1 MIKPAGMGGD
11 EMLLRALGIDEDEE
25 HVYRML
31 LVRRSATAEEAAI
44 ALSIPAPAAENLLQR
59 AEAKGL
65 ASHSPERPRRYIP
78 TQPDFA
84 VDFLIQQQRALIENA
99 RAAIPALQSLTP
111 EAPAQSNE
119 PELVEIITNR
129 VALGRIL
136 EQQQREMQS
145 EVFAFQRAP
154 ELYPEGHQKVVPKHL
169 RVRSISDATYISLPG
184 RLELLRKLVGLGEEA
199 RYAHALPMKMIVWD
213 RRIALVPLSIENQE
227 GPALLVRGSSLLD
240 ALCALFDLMW
250 ERAMPVAFV
259 PTQPPAD
266 AKMNMRLSKA
276 AESLIPLLAAGL
288 NDKVITHQGDLSKT
302 TLNRRIAELMQAFDA
317 RTRFQ
322 LGWRAALAA
331 FPERKPGGSDDKIG

>member
-1 MIKPAGMGGD
+1 MTKPGSHSGD
-11 EMLLRALGIDEDEE
+11 AMLLRALGIDEDVER
-25 HVYRML
+25 VYRML
-31 LVRRSATAEEAAI
+31 LVRRSATAEEAATI
-44 ALSIPAPAAENLLQR
+44 LAISVADAESLLQR
-59 AEAKGL
+59 AEANGL

-78 TQPDFA
+78 TPPEIA
-84 VDFLIQQQRALIENA
+84 VDFLIQEQSGIIESV
-99 RAAIPALQSLTP
+99 RSAIPALQSLTP
-111 EAPAQSNE
+111 TAPAQSNE

-136 EQQQREMQS
+136 EQQQRDMQS

-169 RVRSISDATYISLPG
+169 RIRSISDSTYISLPG
-184 RLELLRKLVGLGEEA
+184 RLELLRKLVELGEEA
-199 RYAHALPMKMIVWD
+199 RYAHSLPMKMIVWD
-213 RRIALVPLSIENQE
+213 RRIALIPLSIENQE

-250 ERAMPVAFV
+250 ERSAPVAFAHGA
-259 PTQPPAD
+259 QPAEP
-266 AKMNMRLSKA
+266 KTNPRLSKA

-331 FPERKPGGSDDKIG
+331 SPTRALRGVDDKDG

>member
-1 MIKPAGMGGD
+1 MTKPVG
-11 EMLLRALGIDEDEE
+11 ELLLRALGIDEDEE

-31 LVRRSATAEEAAI
+31 LVRRSATAEEASAAL
-44 ALSIPAPAAENLLQR
+44 ALSVDAAENLLQR

-78 TQPDFA
+78 TQPDLA
-84 VDFLIQQQRALIENA
+84 IDFLIQQQRVLIETA
-99 RAAIPALQSLTP
+99 RGAIPALQSLTAEP
-111 EAPAQSNE
+111 PAQAFE

-154 ELYPEGHQKVVPKHL
+154 ELYPDGHQKVVPKHL
-169 RVRSISDATYISLPG
+169 RIRSISDATYISLPG
-184 RLELLRKLVGLGEEA
+184 RLELLRRLVELGEEA
-199 RYAHALPMKMIVWD
+199 RYAHNLPMKMIVWD

-240 ALCALFDLMW
+240 ALCALFDIMW
-250 ERAMPVAFV
+250 ERSMPVAFAAD
-259 PTQPPAD
+259 QPAEV
-266 AKMNMRLSKA
+266 KSELRLSKA
-276 AESLIPLLAAGL
+276 AQSLIPLLAAGL
-288 NDKVITHQGDLSKT
+288 NDKVITHQGDVSKT

-331 FPERKPGGSDDKIG
+331 RHGDDDGTG